1 MELSHRMITT
11 KSTESESEQKH
22 WKERLRDSV
31 SSITSTTGISVSEAG
46 EQSEC
51 CCCINWYHDR
61 QSKMR
66 LKKQMKN
73 KNKKIKTNNNNNNKY
88 NNYNNMNMFNFKGQK
103 LLIEI
108 PRSDAIK
115 LKNIFKQFDSDNN
128 GYLSQSDLGLAMKQ
142 LGFDMTHST
151 KKLNAMFD
159 KADLDNDGRINFSE
173 FALAIIKKAP
183 YLFASP
189 THDEL
194 KFVFDIFDV
203 DKDGLISIQDLR
215 SSFESQGIILSKTE
229 ITQMISNIIRS
240 DKRERRLSSSSLLFG
255 IKFKEFKQMMI
266 NYDEDDHI
274 GLFSFNTGYTA
285 KSPPPPPDLHEDD
298 DDDHDYYS
306 DDSHNG
312 DNQDETVELV
322 VNAKLSKQITPLQ

>member
-1 MELSHRMITT
+1 MITT
-11 KSTESESEQKH
+11 KPSESENEQKH
-22 WKERLRDSV
+22 WKERLRESV
-31 SSITSTTGISVSEAG
+31 SSMTTTTAGISVSEVG

-61 QSKMR
+61 QSKIR

-73 KNKKIKTNNNNNNKY
+73 KNKKRKTNNDKY
-88 NNYNNMNMFNFKGQK
+88 NSYNNMNMFNFKGEK

-142 LGFDMTHST
+142 LGFDMTHSS

-203 DKDGLISIQDLR
+203 DNDGLISIQDLR
-215 SSFESQGIILSKTE
+215 SAFESQGIILSKTE
-229 ITQMISNIIRS
+229 IIQMISNIIRS
-240 DKRERRLSSSSLLFG
+240 DKKERRLSSSSLLFG
-255 IKFKEFKQMMI
+255 VNFKEFKQMMI

-274 GLFSFNTGYTA
+274 GLFSYNTGYTA
-285 KSPPPPPDLHEDD
+285 KSPPPPLDD
-298 DDDHDYYS
+298 EYYS
-306 DDSHNG
+306 D

-322 VNAKLSKQITPLQ
+322 VNNAKLSKQITPLQ